1 MALRA
6 GLPFVGIEK
15 ILGRIV
21 KYYFNYGLSYGE
33 RM

>member
-1 MALRA
+1 VALRA

-15 ILGRIV
+15 ILGRTA
-21 KYYFNYGLSYGE
+21 KYYFNYSLNYEE